1 MLKRI
6 ITAIVA
12 LGVFI
17 PIVIFSHTWVS
28 AALIGVC
35 IVIAVF
41 ESIRC
46 IGQKK
51 NFFLTIP
58 LCTASMVMPLYT
70 IYATQY
76 AKSTDPQSVFTV
88 GAVVTI
94 LVTLYVF
101 TVAVFSSK
109 TLNVADAGLLIAM
122 FIFANVGFTSL
133 IYIRNVATNGKYLV
147 YLPFIVAW
155 VTDSFAYF
163 TGRFLGK
170 HKLIP
175 AVSPKKTIEGAIGG
189 TIGGAICVILFA
201 LVISTFFKPD
211 GGEGVI
217 KANYLA
223 FAIFGL
229 FIPIFGQIGDLMM
242 SVIKR
247 NYGIKD
253 YGKFFPGHGGMLD
266 RFDSA
271 LANCMIL
278 AIVCTCPY
286 FDLLPTIVS

>member
-58 LCTASMVMPLYT
+58 LCAAGMIMPLYT
-70 IYATQY
+70 RYATH
-76 AKSTDPQSVFTV
+76 TDNPQSVFTV
-88 GAVVTI
+88 GAVVTL

-122 FIFANVGFTSL
+122 FIFANAGFTSL
-133 IYIRNVATNGKYLV
+133 IYIRNVAANGKYLV
-147 YLPFIVAW
+147 FLPFMVAW
-155 VTDSFAYF
+155 ITDSFAYF

-189 TIGGAICVILFA
+189 TIGGAITVIIFA
-201 LVISTFFKPD
+201 WVVSTFFKPD

-217 KANYLA
+217 QANYLA

-271 LANCMIL
+271 LANCIIL

-286 FDLLPTIVS
+286 FELLPTIIS

>member
-1 MLKRI
+1 MLLRI
-6 ITAIVA
+6 ITALVA
-12 LGVFI
+12 LCVFI

-58 LCTASMVMPLYT
+58 LCAASMIMPLYT
-70 IYATQY
+70 RYATH
-76 AKSTDPQSVFTV
+76 TDNPQSAFTV

-122 FIFANVGFTSL
+122 FIFANCGFTSL
-133 IYIRNVATNGKYLV
+133 IYIRNVAANGQYLV
-147 YLPFIVAW
+147 FLPFMVAW
-155 VTDSFAYF
+155 ITDSFAYF
-163 TGRFLGK
+163 TGRFFGK

-189 TIGGAICVILFA
+189 MIGGALCVVLFA
-201 LVISTFFKPD
+201 WVVSSFFKPE

-217 KANYLA
+217 QANYLA
-223 FAIFGL
+223 FAIFGI

-286 FDLLPTIVS
+286 FDLLPTIIS

>member
-6 ITAIVA
+6 ITALVA
-12 LGVFI
+12 LCVFI
-17 PIVIFSHTWVS
+17 PMLVFSHTWVS

-41 ESIRC
+41 EAIRC

-51 NFFLTIP
+51 NFFLIIP
-58 LCTASMVMPLYT
+58 LCTASMIMPLYA
-70 IYATQY
+70 IYAKQHI
-76 AKSTDPQSVFTV
+76 DNPQSIFTV
-88 GAVVTI
+88 GAVVII

-109 TLNVADAGLLIAM
+109 TFNIADAGLLIAM
-122 FIFANVGFTSL
+122 FIFANYGFTSL
-133 IYIRNVATNGKYLV
+133 IYISNFAANGKYLV
-147 YLPFIVAW
+147 FLPFIVAW
-155 VTDSFAYF
+155 VTDTFAYF
-163 TGRFLGK
+163 TGRFFGK

-189 TIGGAICVILFA
+189 TIGGAISVVIFA
-201 LVISTFFKPD
+201 FAVSTFFKPD
-211 GGEGVI
+211 GGEGI
-217 KANYLA
+217 IQANYLA
-223 FAIFGL
+223 FAIFGI

-286 FDLLPTIVS
+286 FDLLPTIIS

>member
-1 MLKRI
+1 MLIRI

-12 LGVFI
+12 LCVFI
-17 PIVIFSHTWVS
+17 PMVIFSHTWVS

-58 LCTASMVMPLYT
+58 LCAASMIMPLYT
-70 IYATQY
+70 RYATH
-76 AKSTDPQSVFTV
+76 TDDPQSTFTV
-88 GAVVTI
+88 GAVVCL

-101 TVAVFSSK
+101 AVAVFANK
-109 TLNVADAGLLIAM
+109 TLNIADAGLLIAM
-122 FIFANVGFTSL
+122 FIFANAGFTAL
-133 IYIRNVATNGKYLV
+133 IYVRNVAANGQYLV
-147 YLPFIVAW
+147 FLPFMVAW
-155 VTDSFAYF
+155 ITDSFAYF

-170 HKLIP
+170 HKLLP

-189 TIGGAICVILFA
+189 TIGGALTVIIFA
-201 LVISTFFKPD
+201 WVVSTFFKPA

-217 KANYLA
+217 QANYLA
-223 FAIFGL
+223 FAIFGI
-229 FIPIFGQIGDLMM
+229 FFPIFGQIGDLML

-271 LANCMIL
+271 LANCLVL
-278 AIVCTCPY
+278 AIVCACPY
-286 FDLLPTIVS
+286 FDLLPTIIS